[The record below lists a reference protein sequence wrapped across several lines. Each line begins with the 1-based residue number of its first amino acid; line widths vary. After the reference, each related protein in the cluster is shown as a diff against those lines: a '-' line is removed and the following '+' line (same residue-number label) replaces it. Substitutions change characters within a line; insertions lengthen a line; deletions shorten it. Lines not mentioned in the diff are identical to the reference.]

1 MNAQTP
7 FVQRAETPASRR
19 HRPPEQGPG
28 SSRAAGLCAFSRERL
43 APRSRSR
50 ESRAHGEARWRSRR
64 PWASLQD
71 PAPPARDVSLLPSGK
86 PAVRVTGPR
95 REHFTG
101 RRERRAH
108 RERGSVDAPRNAEP
122 EPGASPA
129 SSSRPAPGPPL
140 RLGRRGL
147 CRCGRAAGPGPGR
160 SRADGPRPRP
170 RARHA
175 VWLGQGDWG
184 GAALGTRRSVSLLL
198 IRVGRATA
206 GAARGHWL
214 SVLPRAGGSRA
225 PLLVQNEAAARHV
238 SSAGPLA
245 NETAWAEARACR
257 TLLLPVSPALDPLSD
272 PCGFPTKQVP
282 PLRCCT
288 GGNGSGTRGFAH
300 GPVRQGGP
308 GLSPCPLTLRPEA
321 RSSGGPWEPACPGRA
336 SAAGVRAALG
346 HLFLSPLGHAGFIPR
361 FPAVSVGR

>member
-1 MNAQTP
+1 MGRGESSPPRFHFLSVLSFFTLRFWAARSTSAYFYPNRAATNSLQKMNAQTP
-7 FVQRAETPASRR
+7 FVQWAETPASRR
-19 HRPPEQGPG
+19 HRPPEQGQG
-28 SSRAAGLCAFSRERL
+28 SSRAAGLCAFSRERR

-140 RLGRRGL
+140 RLGRHGL

-184 GAALGTRRSVSLLL
+184 GAALGTRRLGNASFRVPVANTRGASDGRRGPGTLALRPAASRGVSCAPPCAERGRCPS
-198 IRVGRATA
+198 RVLCWAPGERNRLGQKPAPAAPSCCPCPPPWTRSATPVA
-206 GAARGHWL
+206 SPLSRYHLCDAAR
-214 SVLPRAGGSRA
+214 
-225 PLLVQNEAAARHV
+225 E
-238 SSAGPLA
+238 
-245 NETAWAEARACR
+245 ETAR
-257 TLLLPVSPALDPLSD
+257 
-272 PCGFPTKQVP
+272 
-282 PLRCCT
+282 
-288 GGNGSGTRGFAH
+288 
-300 GPVRQGGP
+300 GP
-308 GLSPCPLTLRPEA
+308 GALPTDP
-321 RSSGGPWEPACPGRA
+321 SGKGDQD
-336 SAAGVRAALG
+336 
-346 HLFLSPLGHAGFIPR
+346 
-361 FPAVSVGR
+361 